1 MKQYVG
7 SAHAGAFFPPMS
19 SPILL
24 TDTWAPLLACVLSLA
39 VASLLVWTK
48 HWHGHLSL
56 DSQAGIQKFHTEAT
70 PRVGGLPV
78 LAGVLGAWALLPGDV
93 QLLLTPLLLA
103 AIPAFGSGFIE
114 DITKRV
120 SVRTRLLCTIGSGM
134 LACLLTGY
142 SVRHTGVW
150 GLDWLLGYTAFSVV
164 FTALAIGTMANAVNM
179 IDGFNGLSAGSLVIM
194 LAGMAAI
201 AAGVGD
207 PALALLSLVL
217 AGAVLGFAVV
227 NWPMGKIFLGD
238 GGAYF
243 AGFTTAWIG
252 VLLLAR
258 NPQVSSWAPLTVCAY
273 PLLEV
278 FFSIARRRMRKHSP
292 GDADRLHLH
301 SLVRRRITVFWPLS
315 INSVTGV
322 LMWPASLIS
331 TTWAVIYADDSNF
344 LVGGLIASALFY
356 HLFYQTLVRFKWGSK
371 RCAAQAVERDA

>member
-1 MKQYVG
+1 
-7 SAHAGAFFPPMS
+7 MS
-19 SPILL
+19 STPLL
-24 TDTWAPLLACVLSLA
+24 ASAWAPLLACGLSLA
-39 VASLLVWTK
+39 VTVVLVITK

-56 DSQAGIQKFHTEAT
+56 DSHTGIQKFHTEAT

-78 LAGVLGAWALLPGDV
+78 LAGVLGAWALLP
-93 QLLLTPLLLA
+93 QSARLLLAPLLLA

-134 LACLLTGY
+134 LACLMTGY
-142 SVRHTGVW
+142 SVRDTGIW
-150 GLDWLLGYTAFSVV
+150 GLDWALGFTAFSVV

-201 AAGVGD
+201 ATGVGD
-207 PALALLSLVL
+207 DALALISLVL
-217 AGAVLGFAVV
+217 AGAILGFAML

-252 VLLLAR
+252 VLLIGR
-258 NPQVSSWAPLTVCAY
+258 NASVSAWAPLAVCAY
-273 PLLEV
+273 PILEV
-278 FFSIARRRMRKHSP
+278 FFSILRRRLRKHSP

-301 SLVRRRITVFWPLS
+301 SLVRRRITAFWLPGASSLGL
-315 INSVTGV
+315 NSVTGL
-322 LMWPASLIS
+322 LMWPASLVPCI
-331 TTWAVIYADDSNF
+331 WAVAFYDDGLMLATGMAVWGMVYWQF
-344 LVGGLIASALFY
+344 YRMLV
-356 HLFYQTLVRFKWGSK
+356 TFKWGS
-371 RCAAQAVERDA
+371 RRSQLTD